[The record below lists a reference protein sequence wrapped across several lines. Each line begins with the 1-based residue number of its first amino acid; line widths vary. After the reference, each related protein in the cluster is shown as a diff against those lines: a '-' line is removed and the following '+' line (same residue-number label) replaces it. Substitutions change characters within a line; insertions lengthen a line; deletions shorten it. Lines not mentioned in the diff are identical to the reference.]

1 MNNFKSKI
9 LIFAI
14 IFVPITISLGLWQ
27 IERANEK
34 KVIISNYDKL
44 LVSTPITLQKE
55 QPLENWQPIETVGA
69 YQDLVIY
76 EDNAINSG
84 KAGFKVYHLFQN
96 GDGTFIFVHR
106 GFIERNLIK
115 NNLPVFGICLGH
127 QLLAL
132 TLGAKTAKMK
142 LGHRG
147 ANHPVKNLVEDKVE
161 ITSQNHGFEVIK
173 RDLPKKIKITH
184 QSLFDN
190 SIEGIQLKNKPVF
203 SVQYHPES
211 NPGPQDSVYLFKQ
224 FITSMKKNVKK
235 KRY

>member
-44 LVSTPITLQKE
+44 LVSTPIALQKE

-69 YQDLVIY
+69 YQDLVVY

-115 NNLPVFGICLGH
+115 NNLPRID
-127 QLLAL
+127 
-132 TLGAKTAKMK
+132 T
-142 LGHRG
+142 
-147 ANHPVKNLVEDKVE
+147 PVGKKN
-161 ITSQNHGFEVIK
+161 IK
-173 RDLPKKIKITH
+173 GTT
-184 QSLFDN
+184 
-190 SIEGIQLKNKPVF
+190 
-203 SVQYHPES
+203 
-211 NPGPQDSVYLFKQ
+211 LFKQ
-224 FITSMKKNVKK
+224 NNTFVKNIEESDIRIIQEFNTPVLI
-235 KRY
+235 KRFPILKDRYLHPFLFNLDVRDADKFQPIEKPVNMTATKHIGYAIQWFGLCAALIILTIYAYRRKGE

>member
-44 LVSTPITLQKE
+44 LVSTPIALKKE

-115 NNLPVFGICLGH
+115 NNLPRID
-127 QLLAL
+127 
-132 TLGAKTAKMK
+132 T
-142 LGHRG
+142 
-147 ANHPVKNLVEDKVE
+147 PVGKKN
-161 ITSQNHGFEVIK
+161 IK
-173 RDLPKKIKITH
+173 CTT
-184 QSLFDN
+184 
-190 SIEGIQLKNKPVF
+190 
-203 SVQYHPES
+203 
-211 NPGPQDSVYLFKQ
+211 LFKQ
-224 FITSMKKNVKK
+224 NNTFVKNIEESDIRIIQEFNTSVLIERFPILKD
-235 KRY
+235 RYLHPFLFNLDVRDADKFQPIEKPVNMTATKHIGYAIQWFGLCAALIILTIYAYRRKGE

>member
-44 LVSTPITLQKE
+44 LVSTPIPLQKE

-115 NNLPVFGICLGH
+115 NNLPRID
-127 QLLAL
+127 
-132 TLGAKTAKMK
+132 T
-142 LGHRG
+142 
-147 ANHPVKNLVEDKVE
+147 PVGKKN
-161 ITSQNHGFEVIK
+161 IK
-173 RDLPKKIKITH
+173 GTT
-184 QSLFDN
+184 
-190 SIEGIQLKNKPVF
+190 
-203 SVQYHPES
+203 
-211 NPGPQDSVYLFKQ
+211 LFKQ
-224 FITSMKKNVKK
+224 NNTFVKNIEESDIRIIQEFNTSVLIERFPILKD
-235 KRY
+235 RYLHPFLFNLDVRDADKFQPIEKPVNMTASKHIGYAIQWFGLCAALIILTIYAYRRKGE

>member
-44 LVSTPITLQKE
+44 LVSTPIALQKE

-84 KAGFKVYHLFQN
+84 KAGFKIYHLFQN

-115 NNLPVFGICLGH
+115 NNLPRIDTPVGKKNILG
-127 QLLAL
+127 
-132 TLGAKTAKMK
+132 TT
-142 LGHRG
+142 
-147 ANHPVKNLVEDKVE
+147 
-161 ITSQNHGFEVIK
+161 
-173 RDLPKKIKITH
+173 
-184 QSLFDN
+184 
-190 SIEGIQLKNKPVF
+190 
-203 SVQYHPES
+203 
-211 NPGPQDSVYLFKQ
+211 LFKQ
-224 FITSMKKNVKK
+224 NNTFVKNIEESDIRIIQEFNTSVLIERFPILKD
-235 KRY
+235 RYLHPFLFNLDVRDADKFQPIEKPVNMTATKHIGYAIQWFGLCAALIILTIYAYRRKGE

>member
-44 LVSTPITLQKE
+44 LVSTPIALQKE
-55 QPLENWQPIETVGA
+55 QPLDNWQPIETVGA

-115 NNLPVFGICLGH
+115 NNLPRVD
-127 QLLAL
+127 
-132 TLGAKTAKMK
+132 T
-142 LGHRG
+142 
-147 ANHPVKNLVEDKVE
+147 PVGKKN
-161 ITSQNHGFEVIK
+161 IK
-173 RDLPKKIKITH
+173 GTT
-184 QSLFDN
+184 
-190 SIEGIQLKNKPVF
+190 
-203 SVQYHPES
+203 
-211 NPGPQDSVYLFKQ
+211 LFKQ
-224 FITSMKKNVKK
+224 NNTFVKNIEESDIRIIQEFNTSVLIERFPILKD
-235 KRY
+235 RYLHPFLFNLDVRDADKFQPIEKPVNMTATKHIGYAIQWFGLCAALIILTIYAYRRKGE

>member
-44 LVSTPITLQKE
+44 LVSTPIALQKE

-115 NNLPVFGICLGH
+115 NNLPRID
-127 QLLAL
+127 
-132 TLGAKTAKMK
+132 T
-142 LGHRG
+142 
-147 ANHPVKNLVEDKVE
+147 PVGKKN
-161 ITSQNHGFEVIK
+161 IK
-173 RDLPKKIKITH
+173 GTT
-184 QSLFDN
+184 
-190 SIEGIQLKNKPVF
+190 
-203 SVQYHPES
+203 
-211 NPGPQDSVYLFKQ
+211 LFKQ
-224 FITSMKKNVKK
+224 NNTFVKNIEESDIRIIQEFNTSVLIERFPILKD
-235 KRY
+235 RYLHPFLFNLDVRDADKFQPIEKPVNMSATKHIGYAIQWFGLCAALIILTIYAYRRKGE

>member
-9 LIFAI
+9 LIFAV

-44 LVSTPITLQKE
+44 LVSTPIALQKE

-115 NNLPVFGICLGH
+115 NNLPRID
-127 QLLAL
+127 
-132 TLGAKTAKMK
+132 T
-142 LGHRG
+142 
-147 ANHPVKNLVEDKVE
+147 PVGKKN
-161 ITSQNHGFEVIK
+161 IK
-173 RDLPKKIKITH
+173 GTT
-184 QSLFDN
+184 
-190 SIEGIQLKNKPVF
+190 
-203 SVQYHPES
+203 
-211 NPGPQDSVYLFKQ
+211 LFKQ
-224 FITSMKKNVKK
+224 NNTFVKNIEESDIRIIQEFNTSVLIERFPILKD
-235 KRY
+235 RYLHPFLFNLDVRDADKFQPIEKPVNMTAAKHIGYAIQWFGLCAALIILTIYAYRRKGE

>member
-34 KVIISNYDKL
+34 KVIIANYDKL
-44 LVSTPITLQKE
+44 LVSTPIALQKE
-55 QPLENWQPIETVGA
+55 QSLENWQPIETVGA

-96 GDGTFIFVHR
+96 GDGTFMFVHR

-115 NNLPVFGICLGH
+115 NNLPRID
-127 QLLAL
+127 
-132 TLGAKTAKMK
+132 T
-142 LGHRG
+142 
-147 ANHPVKNLVEDKVE
+147 PVGKKN
-161 ITSQNHGFEVIK
+161 IK
-173 RDLPKKIKITH
+173 GTT
-184 QSLFDN
+184 
-190 SIEGIQLKNKPVF
+190 
-203 SVQYHPES
+203 
-211 NPGPQDSVYLFKQ
+211 LFKQ
-224 FITSMKKNVKK
+224 NNTFVKNIEESDIRIIQEFNTPVLIERFPILKD
-235 KRY
+235 RYLHPFLFNLDVRDADKFQPIEKPVNMTASKHIGYAIQWFGLCAALIILTIYAYRRKGE

>member
-1 MNNFKSKI
+1 MNTFKSKI

-44 LVSTPITLQKE
+44 LVSTPIALQKE

-69 YQDLVIY
+69 YQDLVVY

-115 NNLPVFGICLGH
+115 NNLPRID
-127 QLLAL
+127 
-132 TLGAKTAKMK
+132 T
-142 LGHRG
+142 
-147 ANHPVKNLVEDKVE
+147 PVGKKN
-161 ITSQNHGFEVIK
+161 IK
-173 RDLPKKIKITH
+173 GTT
-184 QSLFDN
+184 
-190 SIEGIQLKNKPVF
+190 
-203 SVQYHPES
+203 
-211 NPGPQDSVYLFKQ
+211 LFKQ
-224 FITSMKKNVKK
+224 NNTFVKNIEESDIRIIQEFNTSVLIERFPILKD
-235 KRY
+235 RYLHPFLFNLDVRDADKFQPIEKPVNMTATKHIGYAIQWFGLCAALIILTIYAYRRKGE

>member
-44 LVSTPITLQKE
+44 LVSTPIALQKE

-84 KAGFKVYHLFQN
+84 KAGFKIYHLFQN

-115 NNLPVFGICLGH
+115 NNLPRID
-127 QLLAL
+127 
-132 TLGAKTAKMK
+132 T
-142 LGHRG
+142 
-147 ANHPVKNLVEDKVE
+147 PVGKKN
-161 ITSQNHGFEVIK
+161 IK
-173 RDLPKKIKITH
+173 GTT
-184 QSLFDN
+184 
-190 SIEGIQLKNKPVF
+190 
-203 SVQYHPES
+203 
-211 NPGPQDSVYLFKQ
+211 LFKQ
-224 FITSMKKNVKK
+224 NNTFVKNIEESDIRIIQEFNTSVLIERFPILKD
-235 KRY
+235 RYLHPFLFNLDVRDADKFQPIEKPVNMTATKHIGYAIQWFGLCAALIILTIYAYRRKGE

>member
-44 LVSTPITLQKE
+44 LVSTPIALQKE
-55 QPLENWQPIETVGA
+55 QSLENWQPIETVGA

-115 NNLPVFGICLGH
+115 NNLPRID
-127 QLLAL
+127 
-132 TLGAKTAKMK
+132 T
-142 LGHRG
+142 
-147 ANHPVKNLVEDKVE
+147 PVGKKN
-161 ITSQNHGFEVIK
+161 IK
-173 RDLPKKIKITH
+173 GTT
-184 QSLFDN
+184 
-190 SIEGIQLKNKPVF
+190 
-203 SVQYHPES
+203 
-211 NPGPQDSVYLFKQ
+211 LFKQ
-224 FITSMKKNVKK
+224 NNTFVKNIEESDIRIIQEFNTSVLIERFPILKD
-235 KRY
+235 RYLHPFLFNLDVRDADKFQPIEKPVNMTATKHIGYAIQWFGLCAALIILTIYAYRRKGE

>member
-44 LVSTPITLQKE
+44 LVSTPIALQKE

-69 YQDLVIY
+69 YQDLVVY

-96 GDGTFIFVHR
+96 GDGTFIFIHR

-115 NNLPVFGICLGH
+115 NNLPRID
-127 QLLAL
+127 
-132 TLGAKTAKMK
+132 T
-142 LGHRG
+142 
-147 ANHPVKNLVEDKVE
+147 PVGKKN
-161 ITSQNHGFEVIK
+161 IK
-173 RDLPKKIKITH
+173 GTT
-184 QSLFDN
+184 
-190 SIEGIQLKNKPVF
+190 
-203 SVQYHPES
+203 
-211 NPGPQDSVYLFKQ
+211 LFKQ
-224 FITSMKKNVKK
+224 NNTFVKNIEESDIRIIQEFNTSVLIDRFPILKD
-235 KRY
+235 RYLHPFLFNLDVRDADKFQPIEKPVNMTATKHIGYAIQWFGLCAALIILTIYAYRRKGE

>member
-44 LVSTPITLQKE
+44 LVSTPIALQKE

-115 NNLPVFGICLGH
+115 NNLPKIDTPLRKKNIKG
-127 QLLAL
+127 
-132 TLGAKTAKMK
+132 TA
-142 LGHRG
+142 
-147 ANHPVKNLVEDKVE
+147 
-161 ITSQNHGFEVIK
+161 
-173 RDLPKKIKITH
+173 
-184 QSLFDN
+184 
-190 SIEGIQLKNKPVF
+190 
-203 SVQYHPES
+203 
-211 NPGPQDSVYLFKQ
+211 LFKQ
-224 FITSMKKNVKK
+224 NNTFVKNIEESDIRIIQEFNTSVLIERFPILKD
-235 KRY
+235 RYLHPFLFNLDVRDADKFQPIEKPVNMTASKHIGYAIQWFGLCAALIILTIYAYRRKGE

>member
-44 LVSTPITLQKE
+44 LVSTPIALQKE

-115 NNLPVFGICLGH
+115 NNLPRID
-127 QLLAL
+127 
-132 TLGAKTAKMK
+132 T
-142 LGHRG
+142 
-147 ANHPVKNLVEDKVE
+147 PVGKKN
-161 ITSQNHGFEVIK
+161 IK
-173 RDLPKKIKITH
+173 GTT
-184 QSLFDN
+184 
-190 SIEGIQLKNKPVF
+190 
-203 SVQYHPES
+203 
-211 NPGPQDSVYLFKQ
+211 LFKQ
-224 FITSMKKNVKK
+224 TNTFVKNIEESDIRIIQEFNTTVLIERFPILKD
-235 KRY
+235 RYLHPFLFNLDVRDADKFQPIEKPVNMTATKHIGYAIQWFGLCAALIILTIYAYRRKGE

>member
-44 LVSTPITLQKE
+44 LVSTPIALQKE
-55 QPLENWQPIETVGA
+55 QPPENWQPIETVGT

-96 GDGTFIFVHR
+96 GDGTFMFVHR

-115 NNLPVFGICLGH
+115 NNLPRID
-127 QLLAL
+127 
-132 TLGAKTAKMK
+132 T
-142 LGHRG
+142 
-147 ANHPVKNLVEDKVE
+147 PVGKKN
-161 ITSQNHGFEVIK
+161 IK
-173 RDLPKKIKITH
+173 GTT
-184 QSLFDN
+184 
-190 SIEGIQLKNKPVF
+190 
-203 SVQYHPES
+203 
-211 NPGPQDSVYLFKQ
+211 LFKQ
-224 FITSMKKNVKK
+224 NNTFVKNIEESDIRIIQEFYTSVLIERFPILKD
-235 KRY
+235 RYLHPFLFNLDVRDADKFQPIEKPVNMTASKHIGYAIQWFGLCAALIILTIYAYRRKGE

>member
-44 LVSTPITLQKE
+44 LVSTPIALQKE

-96 GDGTFIFVHR
+96 GDGTFMFVHR

-115 NNLPVFGICLGH
+115 NNLPRIDTPLRKKNIKG
-127 QLLAL
+127 
-132 TLGAKTAKMK
+132 TA
-142 LGHRG
+142 
-147 ANHPVKNLVEDKVE
+147 
-161 ITSQNHGFEVIK
+161 
-173 RDLPKKIKITH
+173 
-184 QSLFDN
+184 
-190 SIEGIQLKNKPVF
+190 
-203 SVQYHPES
+203 
-211 NPGPQDSVYLFKQ
+211 LFKQ
-224 FITSMKKNVKK
+224 NNTFVKNIEESDIRIIQEFNTSVLIERFPILKD
-235 KRY
+235 RYLHPFLFNLDVRDADKFQPIEKPVNMTASKHIGYAIQWFGLCAALIILTIYAYRRKGE